1 MGDAFD
7 AYAVR
12 DHIGMTRFTGV
23 ILQYHLK
30 LLRVDTLLWRF
41 FSSKR
46 LQSFQSLMFR
56 RLGR

>member
-12 DHIGMTRFTGV
+12 DHIGMTHFTGV

-30 LLRVDTLLWRF
+30 LLRVDTCCGDFGNEHLKLTHPEA
-41 FSSKR
+41 K
-46 LQSFQSLMFR
+46 
-56 RLGR
+56 